1 MGLSVYF
8 EEKDGSS
15 VEIESNL
22 KITHNL
28 NKILLEL
35 DKINGG
41 ETCYYE
47 VIWRPDEL
55 FACENGEVLV
65 KDVLKHIPNII
76 SDLVFYQT
84 RLEQHLPENGYGDLR
99 WLYSFLCDY
108 LKECLLHQDKYIY
121 CYR

>member
-1 MGLSVYF
+1 MGLDIYF
-8 EEKDGSS
+8 QEKDRSE

-28 NKILLEL
+28 NTILLEF

-41 ETCYYE
+41 ETNYYK

-65 KDVLKHIPNII
+65 RDVLQHIPSII
-76 SDLVFYQT
+76 SGLVFHQT
-84 RLEQHLPENGYGDLR
+84 RLEQHLPENGYGNFE
-99 WLYSFLCDY
+99 WLYSFLCNY
-108 LKECLLHQDKYIY
+108 LEECLLHQDKYIY
-121 CYR
+121 CCR

>member
-1 MGLSVYF
+1 MGLDVYF
-8 EEKDGSS
+8 QEKDGSE

-35 DKINGG
+35 DKINGV
-41 ETCYYE
+41 ETCYYKA
-47 VIWRPDEL
+47 IWRPDEL
-55 FACENGEVLV
+55 FACENGDVLV
-65 KDVLKHIPNII
+65 KDVLQHIPDII
-76 SDLVFYQT
+76 SGLVFHQT
-84 RLEQHLPENGYGDLR
+84 RLEQHLPENGYGDLH

-121 CYR
+121 CCR

>member
-1 MGLSVYF
+1 MGLDVYIQ
-8 EEKDGSS
+8 EKDGSDI
-15 VEIESNL
+15 EIESNL

-41 ETCYYE
+41 ETFYYK

-65 KDVLKHIPNII
+65 KDVLQYIPDII
-76 SDLVFYQT
+76 SGLVFY
-84 RLEQHLPENGYGDLR
+84 
-99 WLYSFLCDY
+99 
-108 LKECLLHQDKYIY
+108 
-121 CYR
+121 

>member
-1 MGLSVYF
+1 MGLNIYF
-8 EEKDGSS
+8 QEKDGSEI
-15 VEIESNL
+15 EIESNL

-41 ETCYYE
+41 ETNYYK

-55 FACENGEVLV
+55 FACENGDVLV
-65 KDVLKHIPNII
+65 KDVLQHIPSII
-76 SDLVFYQT
+76 SGLVFYQT
-84 RLEQHLPENGYGDLR
+84 RLEKHLPENGYGDLH

-121 CYR
+121 CCR

>member
-1 MGLSVYF
+1 MGLDVYIQ
-8 EEKDGSS
+8 EKDGSS

-41 ETCYYE
+41 ETSYYK

-55 FACENGEVLV
+55 FYCENGEVLV
-65 KDVLKHIPNII
+65 KDVLHYIPSII
-76 SDLVFYQT
+76 SGLVFYQK
-84 RLEQHLPENGYGDLR
+84 RLEQYLPENKYGDFE

-121 CYR
+121 CCR

>member
-1 MGLSVYF
+1 MGLDVYF
-8 EEKDGSS
+8 QEKDGSM

-41 ETCYYE
+41 ETNYYE

-55 FACENGEVLV
+55 FACENGEVVV
-65 KDVLKHIPNII
+65 KDVLRHIPDII
-76 SDLVFYQT
+76 SGLVFYQT
-84 RLEQHLPENGYGDLR
+84 RLEQHLPENGYGDLH

-121 CYR
+121 CCR